1 MLTFLIFLML
11 KNPLALFVEVQVLSS
26 SVPPTLV
33 KNLGLM
39 QFKGEG
45 RVLLLKANQKFHYLF
60 CFS

>member
-1 MLTFLIFLML
+1 ML
-11 KNPLALFVEVQVLSS
+11 KNPLVLFVEVQVLSS

-39 QFKGEG
+39 QFKDEG